1 MGFINIPRLIQ
12 ITLLR
17 ELGQIV
23 AKYSAASGT
32 TLNRKMSAISINAL
46 SNTVYKNVNNNITA
60 TVSAT
65 NLPTNPL
72 LSPRSKTTTSANE
85 LVIGPKTK
93 IFEWNVLN
101 GKAKVCMLYETLGSN
116 NPKFYLIDLSDYK
129 FILLADTFTE
139 YLRMAIVHLGLPYW
153 ELLFSSI
160 TLPAWVEVCIQ
171 QISLAIRIILQIRIN
186 CFVAFHLIVATLF
199 VGGTSSNRRS
209 SCASFEI
216 N

>member
-1 MGFINIPRLIQ
+1 MGFLNIPRLIQ

-23 AKYSAASGT
+23 AKYSTANGT
-32 TLNRKMSAISINAL
+32 TLNRKVTSMTVITS
-46 SNTVYKNVNNNITA
+46 SNTMNKNVNNNSPA

-65 NLPTNPL
+65 NLSENLLLNSHSKITN
-72 LSPRSKTTTSANE
+72 SNNE

-101 GKAKVCMLYETLGSN
+101 GMAKVCMLYETLGSN

-129 FILLADTFTE
+129 FILLAETFTE

-160 TLPAWVEVCIQ
+160 TLPAWVEV
-171 QISLAIRIILQIRIN
+171 S
-186 CFVAFHLIVATLF
+186 VSYLF
-199 VGGTSSNRRS
+199 LWN
-209 SCASFEI
+209 I
-216 N
+216 